1 MTEASESTRLRILI
15 VDDHDV
21 VRVGLR
27 SLLDGRGNFQV
38 VGEAGSVA
46 EAVAEAARTKA
57 DVVIMDIRLP
67 DGSGIEACREIC
79 SRNPDCKVLM
89 LTSYADDEA
98 IFASILAGAAGYIL
112 KRIKS
117 QSLVEAINAVARGES
132 LLDPVVT
139 KKVLERMRVTG
150 AGSARQAGSE
160 LTEQEEKVLT
170 LVAEGQTNR
179 EISQILFLSE
189 GTVKNYVSNI
199 LSKLHLSRRS
209 QLAAYMARRR
219 PEQ

>member
-1 MTEASESTRLRILI
+1 M
-15 VDDHDV
+15 
-21 VRVGLR
+21 
-27 SLLDGRGNFQV
+27 

-79 SRNPDCKVLM
+79 SQNPGCKVLM

-112 KRIKS
+112 KQIKS

-139 KKVLERMRVTG
+139 KKVLERMRTTG
-150 AGSARQAGSE
+150 AGSTRQAGTG
-160 LTEQEEKVLT
+160 LTEQEEKVLM

-179 EISQILFLSE
+179 EIAQVLCLSE

-199 LSKLHLSRRS
+199 LAKLHLSRRS

-219 PEQ
+219 PER